1 MIAESNGLD
10 VEKTQALAAAGE
22 FALGLPGP
30 NTGIKAVDA
39 TAKGLNYYE
48 LKEVTVGLADA
59 YSTQKSSG
67 TNTITKREL
76 TYSELGAEYKRLLD
90 QKTSTPPNLHSRN
103 EIEKMIRDKIK
114 NAKSEIE
121 YQDGLKLLKEIGL

>member
-1 MIAESNGLD
+1 MAFDDISYDGAIQEATKMIAESNGLD

-67 TNTITKREL
+67 TKL
-76 TYSELGAEYKRLLD
+76 S
-90 QKTSTPPNLHSRN
+90 QN
-103 EIEKMIRDKIK
+103 E
-114 NAKSEIE
+114 S
-121 YQDGLKLLKEIGL
+121 